1 MNRGL
6 IGFLVFLAVLVL
18 GFGVAAFVL
27 GPNVLAFIFH
37 SERRT
42 EPVVIVNLVDFVDAA
57 HAQAYRDTY
66 EAPAAALI
74 GALGGRELWRARAD
88 NVVSGQVL
96 DSWPL
101 LQLVQYPSRA
111 AFIELVTS
119 GDYRALQGARDAAV
133 NRSAMLSADAMGD
146 LDAQQ
151 TPAVA
156 VRLLTAARDDSLD
169 TYDAKWLADD
179 DVQLQRHGGKLLWRT
194 RMKPLAADDEQQF
207 DALLVYGFTDARGRS
222 EWVSDVE
229 RETLQ
234 TLQRRLFRRD
244 VLVLAETLADGPPG
258 RSVEAPSEVLESG
271 VAPAD
276 GAGQPVDKPIEGAAT
291 ALPNTL
297 RPNAGRPVP
306 EAVVEP
312 NPDAAGPD
320 APGAE
325 TQEVDSEE

>member
-74 GALGGRELWRARAD
+74 SALGGRELWRARAD

-96 DSWPL
+96 DNWPL

-133 NRSAMLSADAMGD
+133 KRSALLSADATGD

-151 TPAVA
+151 TPALA

-179 DVQLQRHGGKLLWRT
+179 DVQLQRHRGKLLWRT
-194 RMKPLAADDEQQF
+194 RLKPLVADDEQQF
-207 DALLVYGFTDARGRS
+207 DALLVYGFADARGRS
-222 EWVSDVE
+222 DWVSDTE
-229 RETLQ
+229 RATLQ

-244 VLVLAETLADGPPG
+244 VLVLAETLAEAMPE
-258 RSVEAPSEVLESG
+258 RSVEAPGEVLESG
-271 VAPAD
+271 GVPAD
-276 GAGQPVDKPIEGAAT
+276 GAGQPVDTPIEGAAT
-291 ALPNTL
+291 
-297 RPNAGRPVP
+297 NAGTPDP
-306 EAVVEP
+306 EAVAEP
-312 NPDAAGPD
+312 NPDAAAPD
-320 APGAE
+320 APGTE